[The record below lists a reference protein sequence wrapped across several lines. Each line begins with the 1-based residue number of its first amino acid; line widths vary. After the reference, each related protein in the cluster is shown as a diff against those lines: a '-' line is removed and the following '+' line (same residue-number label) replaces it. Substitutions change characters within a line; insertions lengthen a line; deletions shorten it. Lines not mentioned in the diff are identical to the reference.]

1 MDNYI
6 DITMETTEK
15 WVALGHDTAGRMV
28 SKIQY
33 SGSMLFCP

>member
-15 WVALGHDTAGRMV
+15 WVALGHDSAGRMV
-28 SKIQY
+28 SQTQY
-33 SGSMLFCP
+33 SVSILF